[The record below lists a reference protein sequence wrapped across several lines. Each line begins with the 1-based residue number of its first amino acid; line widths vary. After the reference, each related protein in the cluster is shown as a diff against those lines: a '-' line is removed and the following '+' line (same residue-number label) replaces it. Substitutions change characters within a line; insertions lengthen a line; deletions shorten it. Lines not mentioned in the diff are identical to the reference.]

1 MLWTIESPV
10 PRDESFDPEAS
21 LEACDESA
29 NALAGPDL
37 VELGSLLEEFRLL
50 MADHGHQVR
59 SDLMRRD
66 REYAMWQLARARTT
80 GDPVLRELACRV
92 FVRLQG
98 RRTTE

>member
-10 PRDESFDPEAS
+10 QREESYDPQAS
-21 LEACDESA
+21 LEACDEGA

-37 VELGSLLEEFRLL
+37 VQLGPLLDEFRLL

-59 SDLMRRD
+59 VDLMRRD

-80 GDPVLRELACRV
+80 GDPVLRELACRL
-92 FVRLQG
+92 FGRLQ
-98 RRTTE
+98 RRGNSE